1 MLDMKWTRRHLHHCF
16 DTDCGNHLPA
26 LKSNNW
32 NIENISI
39 IIILS
44 FVSNTDQVEVKT
56 GHHQLCWTSMIGIFR
71 FLVKSI

>member
-32 NIENISI
+32 NIENIENISI

-44 FVSNTDQVEVKT
+44 FVSNTDQIEFKTVITSFVEL
-56 GHHQLCWTSMIGIFR
+56 QWLA
-71 FLVKSI
+71 FLDF